1 MHMSLTETERISLLR
16 KASDVALELRR
27 NVMEEQATAISALAA
42 RMAAVIGAGKK
53 IMVCGNGGSAADSSH
68 FVTELV
74 VRLSAKRNRTALPAL
89 SLAAD
94 PSVITAAGND
104 YGYERIFARQ
114 VEALGVKGDMLIVFS
129 TSGNSENIVQAVKTA
144 TKQGLVTGALLGG
157 EGGALK
163 SIVENTVIVPS
174 ESTQR
179 IQEEH
184 KFIIHMLVELVES
197 DLFG

>member
-1 MHMSLTETERISLLR
+1 MSLTEKERISLLR
-16 KASDVALELRR
+16 RASDDALELRR
-27 NVMEEQATAISALAA
+27 RVIEEQSTAISALAS
-42 RMAAVIGAGKK
+42 RIAAVIGASKK
-53 IMVCGNGGSAADSSH
+53 ILVCGNGGSAADSSH

-74 VRLSAKRNRTALPAL
+74 VRLSASRNRTALPAL

-104 YGYERIFARQ
+104 YGYERIFSRQ
-114 VEALGVKGDMLIVFS
+114 VEALGSKGDMLLALS
-129 TSGNSENIVQAVKTA
+129 TSGNSENVVQAVQTA
-144 TKQGLVTGALLGG
+144 TKQGLLTGALLGG
-157 EGGALK
+157 AGGALK
-163 SIVENTVIVPS
+163 DMVENTVIVPS

>member
-1 MHMSLTETERISLLR
+1 MSLTETERISLLH

-42 RMAAVIGAGKK
+42 RMAAVIGAGRK
-53 IMVCGNGGSAADSSH
+53 ILVCGNGGSAADSSH

-114 VEALGVKGDMLIVFS
+114 VEALGVKGDMLIAFS
-129 TSGNSENIVQAVKTA
+129 TSGDSENVVQAVKTA

-163 SIVENTVIVPS
+163 NIVENTVIIPS

>member
-1 MHMSLTETERISLLR
+1 MSLTETERISLLR